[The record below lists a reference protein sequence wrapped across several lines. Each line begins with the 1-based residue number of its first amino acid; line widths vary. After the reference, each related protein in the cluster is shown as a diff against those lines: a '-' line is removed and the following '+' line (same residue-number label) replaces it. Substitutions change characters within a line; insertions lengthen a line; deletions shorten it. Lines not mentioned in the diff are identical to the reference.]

1 MNAHPFVLAIKQ
13 LSPAQRV
20 GHVRAVASAHLEA
33 EGPFVSVG
41 DMCEIEAANGSI
53 LAEVAAVGEQRI
65 VLVPLDQNS
74 RLSPCARVV
83 ARAERARAGV
93 GDAFSGR
100 AINALGEAMDGGD
113 DILPNGFLPL
123 QGEVLAPIER
133 AAATRVVETGIRA
146 IDGLLTLGEGQR
158 VGLFAAAGVGKT
170 TLLSELARNVAADRC
185 VVCLVG
191 ERGREVESLWRS
203 LSSRP
208 DAKRYTCVAATSD
221 QSAPMRVR
229 AAFQA
234 IALAEYWRARGEH
247 VLLVFDSITRFAM
260 AQREIGLAAGAPP
273 TLRAYTPNVFAAL
286 PRLVERCGARVA
298 GGAITAIMTVL
309 AETDDVD
316 DPIAEVMKSLLDGH
330 IILSR
335 ALADQGHYPA
345 IDILRSVSRLA
356 HEIITPEHAA
366 AAGRASAQ
374 LAVYDDARVMIES
387 GLHRTGANPR
397 LDRAIATREPL
408 MAFLR
413 QEGAARVPLSET
425 VAALSRAS
433 NSERRHA

>member
-1 MNAHPFVLAIKQ
+1 
-13 LSPAQRV
+13 
-20 GHVRAVASAHLEA
+20 
-33 EGPFVSVG
+33 
-41 DMCEIEAANGSI
+41 
-53 LAEVAAVGEQRI
+53 
-65 VLVPLDQNS
+65 
-74 RLSPCARVV
+74 
-83 ARAERARAGV
+83 
-93 GDAFSGR
+93 
-100 AINALGEAMDGGD
+100 
-113 DILPNGFLPL
+113 
-123 QGEVLAPIER
+123 
-133 AAATRVVETGIRA
+133 
-146 IDGLLTLGEGQR
+146 
-158 VGLFAAAGVGKT
+158 
-170 TLLSELARNVAADRC
+170 
-185 VVCLVG
+185 
-191 ERGREVESLWRS
+191 
-203 LSSRP
+203 
-208 DAKRYTCVAATSD
+208 
-221 QSAPMRVR
+221 
-229 AAFQA
+229 
-234 IALAEYWRARGEH
+234 